1 MNLDPADAAELA
13 DLLQF
18 IVGWLASDREHIASS
33 LLHYAGDVPYGPG
46 QLRLHLD
53 RFASLLTG
61 GSGPSLIFN
70 TPNDDF

>member
-33 LLHYAGDVPYGPG
+33 LLHYAGDVPYGLG
-46 QLRLHLD
+46 QLHLHLD
-53 RFASLLTG
+53 RFTALLREDNGKSLTRNHG
-61 GSGPSLIFN
+61 
-70 TPNDDF
+70 NDL